1 MKQKKQPKY
10 LGDIVIVIVKVELQ
24 SGVIVLPQDHR
35 QHHMQ
40 PAEVVGIGSTCS
52 LKDDLKVG
60 ELVIVDLHLGTRIK
74 LDGKEAIV
82 YDTEDIKG
90 KFES

>member
-10 LGDIVIVIVKVELQ
+10 LGDIVIVSVKVEQQ
-24 SGVIVLPQDHR
+24 SGAIVLPQEHR
-35 QHHMQ
+35 QHHIQ
-40 PAEVVGIGSTCS
+40 LAEVVGIGSKCS

-60 ELVIVDLHLGTRIK
+60 DIVYANLHLGTRIK

-82 YDTEDIKG
+82 YDTEDIHG
-90 KFES
+90 KLEA